1 MPEAQSVYGR
11 LNALPIDTHERIVKA
26 HEDVL
31 IELVTAT
38 NQHGPM
44 VNRHEAYGIIAEEME
59 EFWELVRRKH
69 PPKDAMREELTQIAA
84 MCLRA
89 IVDLKL

>member
-1 MPEAQSVYGR
+1 MLKSVYEK
-11 LNALPIDTHERIVKA
+11 LNDLPVDTHQAIADA
-26 HEDVL
+26 HEGIL
-31 IELVTAT
+31 IEMVNAT
-38 NQHGPM
+38 KAHGPM

-69 PPKDAMREELTQIAA
+69 PPKEAMREELTQIAA